1 MKLITLISVILVIL
15 FQCISNIKGS
25 DYSCFSGYH
34 HCSGTIWCCQDGYV
48 CTGTA
53 TCLSIGVI
61 VGIAIGCLVGFGVFV
76 AVICVCCCRGGRRA
90 NTNGTVLQPQ
100 GASVGQQGY
109 PQTAYPQ
116 ANYNPPPK

>member
-1 MKLITLISVILVIL
+1 MSSWT
-15 FQCISNIKGS
+15 FGS

-34 HCSGTIWCCQDGYV
+34 HCSGTIWCCKDGYV

-53 TCLSIGVI
+53 TCLSIAAI
-61 VGIAIGCLVGFGVFV
+61 VGISIGCLVSFGVFV
-76 AVICVCCCRGGRRA
+76 ALICVCYCRSRGRRA
-90 NTNGTVLQPQ
+90 NTNGTVMQPQ

-116 ANYNPPPK
+116 ANYNAPPK